1 MRRLMILGA
10 LALMAAACAIPG
22 SAKIPDTFNI
32 GGRVVIEPGARMRF
46 GWPAIYFEQ
55 RFHGT
60 GVTATVETDT
70 EIFRLY
76 VDGKDRGTIRPG
88 ALTIIV
94 RGLPEGV
101 HVARLEKLTESQSGG
116 AVFDGFKF
124 EGEPLPTLPRKRG
137 IEFIGDSHSAGY
149 GNTSA
154 TRTCTQK
161 EIHDTTDTQQ
171 AFGPLLAKRLDAEYS
186 VNAYSGAGIVRNY
199 NGVAPEQNLPI
210 LYARAIPGDA
220 GLQADDTGWEPQL
233 IVIKLGSNDF
243 STPLHAGERWKDQ
256 AALHADYQASYSK
269 FLAMLIARHPKAHFI
284 LMAHDPFLADVQ
296 AVAKASGRDIPV
308 LRTVDM
314 ELTGCDWHPS
324 LKDDRAVADQLE
336 AAVKG
341 IPGLWD

>member
-1 MRRLMILGA
+1 MRASWILGA
-10 LALMAAACAIPG
+10 LALIAAAQASSPTG
-22 SAKIPDTFNI
+22 MNV
-32 GGRVVIEPGARMRF
+32 GGRVVAESDGGMRF
-46 GWPAIYFEQ
+46 GWTAIYFEQ
-55 RFHGT
+55 RFRGT
-60 GVTATVETDT
+60 GVTATVETES

-76 VDGKDRGTIRPG
+76 VDGKDRGVLRPG
-88 ALTIIV
+88 APTV
-94 RGLPEGV
+94 KVAGLPAGE

-116 AVFDGFKF
+116 AVFGGFSL
-124 EGEPLPTLPRKRG
+124 EGVPLPTPQRARR

-171 AFGPLLAKRLDAEYS
+171 AFGPLLAKRLDADYR

-210 LYARAIPGDA
+210 LYGRAIPGDA
-220 GLQADDTGWEPQL
+220 SSVANDSGWEPQL

-243 STPLHAGERWKDQ
+243 STPLHAGERWKDD
-256 AALHADYQASYSK
+256 AALHADYRASYSR
-269 FLAMLIARHPKAHFI
+269 FLAMLIARHPRAHFL
-284 LMAHDPFLADVQ
+284 LMASDPFLADVQ
-296 AVAKASGRDIPV
+296 AVGKGSGRDIPV
-308 LRTVDM
+308 IRTIDM

-336 AAVKG
+336 TAVGG
-341 IPGLWD
+341 IPNLWK